1 MVAKLS
7 SAQLERLR
15 QIDSPTIANAIEHFQ
30 VRDDTVGFT
39 GYNIRCL
46 FPDLGP
52 MVGYAVTALADAST
66 PGPRRGREQTM
77 RMWEA
82 LAAAPKPAILVMKDV
97 GPRKTHACHFGDVM
111 CNTARRLGAIGLL
124 TDGGVRDLKEVHEM
138 GFHYFAPGAVV
149 SHGTATFL
157 DVGVPVEIDGCW
169 IRPGDLLHGDAN
181 GVIRIPLEIATDVS
195 DVASEFAAAERII
208 LDYVQ
213 PIGAKEVGELTRRR
227 KEFAAVIAKLAD
239 RVRRSTR

>member
-1 MVAKLS
+1 MVARLS
-7 SAQLERLR
+7 DEQLAQLRSV
-15 QIDSPTIANAIEHFQ
+15 DSPTIANAIEHFK

-66 PGPRRGREQTM
+66 PGQRRGREHTI

-82 LAAAPKPAILVMKDV
+82 VAASPKPVILVMKDV

-111 CNTARRLGAIGLL
+111 CNTARALGAIGLV
-124 TDGGVRDLKEVHEM
+124 TDGGVRDLKEVHDM

-157 DVGVPVEIDGCW
+157 DVQQPVEIDGCW
-169 IRPGDLLHGDAN
+169 IKPGDLLHGDAN
-181 GVIRIPLEIATDVS
+181 GLVVIPEEIADKVY
-195 DVASEFAAAERII
+195 DQVLQVRASE
-208 LDYVQ
+208 
-213 PIGAKEVGELTRRR
+213 AKMIEWLNSPDFSVE
-227 KEFAAVIAKLAD
+227 KL
-239 RVRRSTR
+239 RQRYGL